1 MILSRIM
8 ALMLAF
14 GIALTATA
22 DETINDLRRQTASV
36 RKIRQQ
42 ASAMDREVQ
51 AIRELMEASGVISEE
66 SLLAVKRISTEI
78 DSAANQSLNKALVH
92 IAEARDN
99 IADAA
104 PHVAL
109 AIREQDAAEK
119 SLKDAHR
126 EATVQAQVSLLIDR
140 LTRLGEDLVALQEE
154 TRETHDSTL
163 AGTKV
168 DSDAIAEKQHRLA
181 DQFDPAEEAL
191 AFLREAGEMPEAAP
205 LDAGKRLDTAAHAVA
220 QDLED
225 EQYSNAVTGQTNLLA
240 WIDRIV
246 NQLEEKQPQ
255 EQPQQQAMQEMIQQI
270 EEQNQDI
277 QEFQEEQQQEQAQ
290 DDQQQQEQ
298 AQDDQQQQEQAQDD
312 QQQQEQAQDDQ
323 QQQLQEQQQQ
333 LSQQL
338 QKMNQQ
344 QAQAESEKAQAE
356 MEKGNLPKAQEH
368 NEKAREMLQ
377 QTMAEM
383 QAMQNVIE
391 QVKEQNQDLQKFQE
405 QGQQPTAENEE
416 FNELQAQQQELSQ
429 EIQATNQP
437 QAQAEAEKA
446 QMEME
451 AGNMS
456 KAQEHNE
463 KAGELL
469 QQAMAA
475 AMGQEEMTAEKKD
488 MPAPG
493 AGEEKT
499 EEKTELAG
507 GGPGEET
514 KEEVDLPNFQTNEL
528 DIGEVST
535 GDGWTREL
543 GESEKTSIRQGAQT
557 EGPKA
562 YKSLADQYFE
572 AIGAN

>member
-119 SLKDAHR
+119 SLKNAHR
-126 EATVQAQVSLLIDR
+126 EATIQAQVSLLMDR
-140 LTRLGEDLVALQEE
+140 LTRLSEDLVTLQEE
-154 TRETHDSTL
+154 TRESHDSTL
-163 AGTKV
+163 AGNAV

-181 DQFDPAEEAL
+181 DQFDPAQEAL
-191 AFLREAGEMPEAAP
+191 TFLREAGEIPEAEP
-205 LDAGKRLDTAAHAVA
+205 EDAGKKLDSAAHAIA
-220 QDLED
+220 RDLED
-225 EQYSNAVTGQTNLLA
+225 EQYTKAITGQTNLLA

-246 NQLEEKQPQ
+246 NQLEEK
-255 EQPQQQAMQEMIQQI
+255 QPQQQAMQEMIQQI

-277 QEFQEEQQQEQAQ
+277 QEFQEE
-290 DDQQQQEQ
+290 
-298 AQDDQQQQEQAQDD
+298 
-312 QQQQEQAQDDQ
+312 QQQEQAQDDQ

-405 QGQQPTAENEE
+405 QGQQPSAENEE
-416 FNELQAQQQELSQ
+416 FNELQAQQQELAQ

-463 KAGELL
+463 QAGELL

-514 KEEVDLPNFQTNEL
+514 KEEVDLPNFHTNEL
-528 DIGEVST
+528 EIGEVST

-543 GESEKTSIRQGAQT
+543 GDSEKTSIRQGAQT

>member
-1 MILSRIM
+1 MIFSRTM
-8 ALMLAF
+8 TLVFTFAV
-14 GIALTATA
+14 ALTAAA
-22 DETINDLRRQTASV
+22 DETANNLRGQTAGV

-66 SLLAVKRISTEI
+66 SLEAVKRISAKV
-78 DSAANQSLNKALVH
+78 DSVANESLNKALVH
-92 IAEARDN
+92 IAEARNN
-99 IADAA
+99 IADVA
-104 PHVAL
+104 PHVAS
-109 AIREQDAAEK
+109 AIKEQDAAEK

-126 EATVQAQVSLLIDR
+126 EATVQAQVSLLIER
-140 LTRLGEDLVALQEE
+140 LTRLRGDLVVLQEE
-154 TRETHDSTL
+154 TRETHDSSL
-163 AGTKV
+163 AGDAV
-168 DSDAIAEKQHRLA
+168 DSEAIAEKQHRLA
-181 DQFDPAEEAL
+181 DQLDPAQEAL
-191 AFLREAGEMPEAAP
+191 TFLREAGEMPEAAP
-205 LDAGKRLDTAAHAVA
+205 QDAGKRLDTAAHAIA

-225 EQYSNAVTGQTNLLA
+225 EQYSNAVTGQKSLLA
-240 WIDRIV
+240 WIDRII
-246 NQLEEKQPQ
+246 NHLEEKQPQ
-255 EQPQQQAMQEMIQQI
+255 TQPQQQAIQEMIEQI
-270 EEQNQDI
+270 EEQNLDI
-277 QEFQEEQQQEQAQ
+277 QEF
-290 DDQQQQEQ
+290 QQQQEQ
-298 AQDDQQQQEQAQDD
+298 AQDD
-312 QQQQEQAQDDQ
+312 QQQEQAQDDQ
-323 QQQLQEQQQQ
+323 QQQLQQQQQQ
-333 LSQQL
+333 LSRQL

-344 QAQAESEKAQAE
+344 QARAESEKAQAE
-356 MEKGNLPKAQEH
+356 VEKGNLPKAQEH

-377 QTMAEM
+377 KTMAEM

-391 QVKEQNQDLQKFQE
+391 QVKEQNQDLQNFQE
-405 QGQQPTAENEE
+405 QGQQPSAENEE
-416 FNELQAQQQELSQ
+416 FNELQAQQQELALD
-429 EIQATNQP
+429 IQAMNQP

-463 KAGELL
+463 KVGELL

-499 EEKTELAG
+499 EERTELAG

-543 GESEKTSIRQGAQT
+543 GESEKTSIRQGAQA

-572 AIGAN
+572 AIGTK

>member
-22 DETINDLRRQTASV
+22 DETINDLRRETAGV

-119 SLKDAHR
+119 SLKNAHR
-126 EATVQAQVSLLIDR
+126 EATIQAQVSLLMDR
-140 LTRLGEDLVALQEE
+140 LTRLSEDLVTLQEE
-154 TRETHDSTL
+154 TRESHDSTL
-163 AGTKV
+163 AGNAV

-181 DQFDPAEEAL
+181 DQFDPAQEAL
-191 AFLREAGEMPEAAP
+191 TFLREAGEIPEAEP
-205 LDAGKRLDTAAHAVA
+205 EDAGKKLDSAAHAIA
-220 QDLED
+220 RDLED
-225 EQYSNAVTGQTNLLA
+225 EQYTKAITGQTNLLA

-246 NQLEEKQPQ
+246 NQLEEK
-255 EQPQQQAMQEMIQQI
+255 QPQQQAMQEMIQQI

-277 QEFQEEQQQEQAQ
+277 QEFQEE
-290 DDQQQQEQ
+290 
-298 AQDDQQQQEQAQDD
+298 
-312 QQQQEQAQDDQ
+312 QQQEQAQDDQ

-405 QGQQPTAENEE
+405 QGQQPSAENEE
-416 FNELQAQQQELSQ
+416 FNELQAQQQELAQ

-469 QQAMAA
+469 QQAVAA

-507 GGPGEET
+507 GGSGEET

>member
-22 DETINDLRRQTASV
+22 DETINDLRRQTAGV

-42 ASAMDREVQ
+42 AGVIDREVQ

-66 SLLAVKRISTEI
+66 SLLAVKRISTEV

-99 IADAA
+99 IADTA
-104 PHVAL
+104 PHIAS

-126 EATVQAQVSLLIDR
+126 EATIQAQVSLLIDR
-140 LTRLGEDLVALQEE
+140 LTTLRADLVALQQEA
-154 TRETHDSTL
+154 RETHDSTL
-163 AGTKV
+163 AGNAV
-168 DSDAIAEKQHRLA
+168 DAEVIAEKQHRLA
-181 DQFDPAEEAL
+181 DQLDPAQEAL
-191 AFLREAGEMPEAAP
+191 IFLREAGEMPEAAP
-205 LDAGKRLDTAAHAVA
+205 QDAGKRLDTAAHAIA

-225 EQYSNAVTGQTNLLA
+225 EQYSNAVTGQTNLIA
-240 WIDRIV
+240 WIDRIL

-255 EQPQQQAMQEMIQQI
+255 AQPQEQAIQEMIEQI

-277 QEFQEEQQQEQAQ
+277 QEFQEE
-290 DDQQQQEQ
+290 
-298 AQDDQQQQEQAQDD
+298 QEQAQDD

-405 QGQQPTAENEE
+405 QGQQPSAENEE
-416 FNELQAQQQELSQ
+416 FNELQAQQQELAQ
-429 EIQATNQP
+429 DIQATNQP

-475 AMGQEEMTAEKKD
+475 AMGQEEMTAEKKG

-514 KEEVDLPNFQTNEL
+514 KEEVDLPNFHTNEL
-528 DIGEVST
+528 EIGEVST

>member
-1 MILSRIM
+1 MTLSRTL
-8 ALMLAF
+8 ALILAL
-14 GIALTATA
+14 GIALPMAA
-22 DETINDLRRQTASV
+22 DETANNLRGQTAGV

-66 SLLAVKRISTEI
+66 SLLAVKRISTEV

-205 LDAGKRLDTAAHAVA
+205 QDAGKRLDTAAHAVA

-255 EQPQQQAMQEMIQQI
+255 QQAMQEMIQQI

-277 QEFQEEQQQEQAQ
+277 QEFQEE
-290 DDQQQQEQ
+290 
-298 AQDDQQQQEQAQDD
+298 
-312 QQQQEQAQDDQ
+312 QQQEQAQDDQ

-377 QTMAEM
+377 QTMAKM

-405 QGQQPTAENEE
+405 QGQQPSAENEE
-416 FNELQAQQQELSQ
+416 FNELQAQQQELAQ

-469 QQAMAA
+469 QQAVAA

-507 GGPGEET
+507 GGSGEET

>member
-22 DETINDLRRQTASV
+22 DETINDLRRETAGV

-66 SLLAVKRISTEI
+66 SLLAVKRISTEV

-205 LDAGKRLDTAAHAVA
+205 QDAGKRLDTAAHAVA

-255 EQPQQQAMQEMIQQI
+255 EQPQDQPQEQAIQEMIEQI

-277 QEFQEEQQQEQAQ
+277 QEFQEEQQQEQDQAQ
-290 DDQQQQEQ
+290 DNQQQQEH
-298 AQDDQQQQEQAQDD
+298 AHDDQHHQD
-312 QQQQEQAQDDQ
+312 QPQH
-323 QQQLQEQQQQ
+323 
-333 LSQQL
+333 
-338 QKMNQQ
+338 NQQ

-416 FNELQAQQQELSQ
+416 FNELQAQQQELAQ

>member
-1 MILSRIM
+1 MTLSRTMTLVLVFAIV
-8 ALMLAF
+8 
-14 GIALTATA
+14 LTTAA
-22 DETINDLRRQTASV
+22 DETANNLRGQTASV

-99 IADAA
+99 IADTA
-104 PHVAL
+104 PHIAS

-290 DDQQQQEQ
+290 DDQQQQ
-298 AQDDQQQQEQAQDD
+298 
-312 QQQQEQAQDDQ
+312 
-323 QQQLQEQQQQ
+323 LQEQQQQ

-383 QAMQNVIE
+383 QAIQNVIE

-405 QGQQPTAENEE
+405 QGQQPSAENEE
-416 FNELQAQQQELSQ
+416 FNELQAQQQELAQ

-456 KAQEHNE
+456 KAQEHNK

>member
-1 MILSRIM
+1 MTLSRTL
-8 ALMLAF
+8 ALILAL
-14 GIALTATA
+14 GIALPMAA
-22 DETINDLRRQTASV
+22 DETANNLRGQTAGV

-119 SLKDAHR
+119 SLKNAHR
-126 EATVQAQVSLLIDR
+126 EATIQAQVSLLMDR
-140 LTRLGEDLVALQEE
+140 LTRLSEDLVTLQEE
-154 TRETHDSTL
+154 TRESHDSTL
-163 AGTKV
+163 AGNAV

-181 DQFDPAEEAL
+181 DRFDPAQEAL
-191 AFLREAGEMPEAAP
+191 TFLREAGEIPEAEP
-205 LDAGKRLDTAAHAVA
+205 EDAGKKLDSAAHAIA
-220 QDLED
+220 RDLED
-225 EQYSNAVTGQTNLLA
+225 EQYTKAITGQTNLLA

-246 NQLEEKQPQ
+246 NQLEEK
-255 EQPQQQAMQEMIQQI
+255 QPQQQAMQEMIQQI

-290 DDQQQQEQ
+290 DDQQQQI
-298 AQDDQQQQEQAQDD
+298 
-312 QQQQEQAQDDQ
+312 
-323 QQQLQEQQQQ
+323 QEQQQQ

-377 QTMAEM
+377 QTMAKM

-405 QGQQPTAENEE
+405 QGQQPSAENEE
-416 FNELQAQQQELSQ
+416 FNELQAQQQELAQ

-469 QQAMAA
+469 QQAVAA

-507 GGPGEET
+507 GGSGEET

>member
-1 MILSRIM
+1 MTLSRTL
-8 ALMLAF
+8 ALILAL
-14 GIALTATA
+14 GIALPMAA
-22 DETINDLRRQTASV
+22 DETANNLRGQTAGV

-119 SLKDAHR
+119 SLKNAHR
-126 EATVQAQVSLLIDR
+126 EATIQAQVSLLMDR
-140 LTRLGEDLVALQEE
+140 LTRLSEDLVTLQEE
-154 TRETHDSTL
+154 TRESHDSTL
-163 AGTKV
+163 AGNAV

-181 DQFDPAEEAL
+181 DQFDPAQEAL
-191 AFLREAGEMPEAAP
+191 TFLREAGEIPEAEP
-205 LDAGKRLDTAAHAVA
+205 EDAGKKLDSAAHAIA
-220 QDLED
+220 RDLED
-225 EQYSNAVTGQTNLLA
+225 EQYTKAITGQTNLLA

-246 NQLEEKQPQ
+246 NQLEEK
-255 EQPQQQAMQEMIQQI
+255 QPQQQAMQEMIQQI

-277 QEFQEEQQQEQAQ
+277 QEFQEE
-290 DDQQQQEQ
+290 
-298 AQDDQQQQEQAQDD
+298 
-312 QQQQEQAQDDQ
+312 QQQEQAQDDQ

-377 QTMAEM
+377 QTMAKM

-405 QGQQPTAENEE
+405 QGQQPSAENEE
-416 FNELQAQQQELSQ
+416 FNELQAQQQELAQ

-469 QQAMAA
+469 QQAVAA

-507 GGPGEET
+507 GGSGEET

>member
-22 DETINDLRRQTASV
+22 DETINDLRRQTAGV

-42 ASAMDREVQ
+42 AGVIDREVQ

-119 SLKDAHR
+119 SLKNAHR
-126 EATVQAQVSLLIDR
+126 EATIQAQVSLLMDR
-140 LTRLGEDLVALQEE
+140 LTRLSEDLVTLQEE
-154 TRETHDSTL
+154 TRESHDSTL
-163 AGTKV
+163 AGNAV

-181 DQFDPAEEAL
+181 DRFDPAQEAL
-191 AFLREAGEMPEAAP
+191 TFLREAGEIPEAEP
-205 LDAGKRLDTAAHAVA
+205 EDAGKKLDSAAHAIA
-220 QDLED
+220 RDLED
-225 EQYSNAVTGQTNLLA
+225 EQYTKAITGQTNLLA

-246 NQLEEKQPQ
+246 NQLEEK
-255 EQPQQQAMQEMIQQI
+255 QPQQQAMQEMIQQI

-277 QEFQEEQQQEQAQ
+277 QEFQEE
-290 DDQQQQEQ
+290 
-298 AQDDQQQQEQAQDD
+298 
-312 QQQQEQAQDDQ
+312 QQQEQAQDDQ

-405 QGQQPTAENEE
+405 QGQQPSAENEE
-416 FNELQAQQQELSQ
+416 FNELQAQQQELAQ

-514 KEEVDLPNFQTNEL
+514 KEEVDLPNFHTNEL
-528 DIGEVST
+528 EIGEVST

-543 GESEKTSIRQGAQT
+543 GDSEKTSIRQGAQT

>member
-119 SLKDAHR
+119 SLKNAHR
-126 EATVQAQVSLLIDR
+126 EATIQAQVSLLMDR
-140 LTRLGEDLVALQEE
+140 LTRLSEDLVTLQEE
-154 TRETHDSTL
+154 TRESHDSTL
-163 AGTKV
+163 AGNAV

-181 DQFDPAEEAL
+181 DRFDPAQEAL
-191 AFLREAGEMPEAAP
+191 TFLREAGEIPEAEP
-205 LDAGKRLDTAAHAVA
+205 EDAGKKLDSAAHAIA
-220 QDLED
+220 RDLED
-225 EQYSNAVTGQTNLLA
+225 EQYTKAITGQTNLLA

-246 NQLEEKQPQ
+246 NQLEEK
-255 EQPQQQAMQEMIQQI
+255 QPQQQAMQEMIQQI

-277 QEFQEEQQQEQAQ
+277 QEFQEE
-290 DDQQQQEQ
+290 
-298 AQDDQQQQEQAQDD
+298 
-312 QQQQEQAQDDQ
+312 QQQEQAQDDQ

-405 QGQQPTAENEE
+405 QGQQPSAENEE
-416 FNELQAQQQELSQ
+416 FNELQAQQQELAQ

-463 KAGELL
+463 QAGELL

-507 GGPGEET
+507 GGSGEET

>member
-22 DETINDLRRQTASV
+22 DETINDLRRETAGV

-66 SLLAVKRISTEI
+66 SLLAVKRISTEV

-119 SLKDAHR
+119 SLKNAHR
-126 EATVQAQVSLLIDR
+126 EATIQAQVSLLMDR
-140 LTRLGEDLVALQEE
+140 LTRLSEDLVTLQEE
-154 TRETHDSTL
+154 TRESHDSTL
-163 AGTKV
+163 AGNAV

-181 DQFDPAEEAL
+181 DRFDPAQEAL
-191 AFLREAGEMPEAAP
+191 TFLREAGEIPEAEP
-205 LDAGKRLDTAAHAVA
+205 EDAGKKLDSAAHAIA
-220 QDLED
+220 RDLED
-225 EQYSNAVTGQTNLLA
+225 EQYTKAITGQTNLLA

-246 NQLEEKQPQ
+246 NQLEEK
-255 EQPQQQAMQEMIQQI
+255 QPQQQAMQEMIQQI

-277 QEFQEEQQQEQAQ
+277 QEFQEE
-290 DDQQQQEQ
+290 
-298 AQDDQQQQEQAQDD
+298 
-312 QQQQEQAQDDQ
+312 QQQEQAQDDQ

-405 QGQQPTAENEE
+405 QGQQPSAENEE
-416 FNELQAQQQELSQ
+416 FNELQAQQQELAQ

-528 DIGEVST
+528 EIGEVST

-543 GESEKTSIRQGAQT
+543 GDSEKTSIRQGAQT

>member
-1 MILSRIM
+1 M
-8 ALMLAF
+8 
-14 GIALTATA
+14 
-22 DETINDLRRQTASV
+22 
-36 RKIRQQ
+36 
-42 ASAMDREVQ
+42 
-51 AIRELMEASGVISEE
+51 
-66 SLLAVKRISTEI
+66 
-78 DSAANQSLNKALVH
+78 
-92 IAEARDN
+92 
-99 IADAA
+99 
-104 PHVAL
+104 

-119 SLKDAHR
+119 SLKNAHR
-126 EATVQAQVSLLIDR
+126 EATIQAQVSLLMDR
-140 LTRLGEDLVALQEE
+140 LTRLSEDLVTLQEE
-154 TRETHDSTL
+154 TRESHDSTL
-163 AGTKV
+163 AGNAV

-181 DQFDPAEEAL
+181 DQFDPAQEAL
-191 AFLREAGEMPEAAP
+191 TFLREAGEIPEAEP
-205 LDAGKRLDTAAHAVA
+205 EDAGKKLDSAAHAIA
-220 QDLED
+220 RDLED
-225 EQYSNAVTGQTNLLA
+225 EQYTKAITGQTNLLA

-246 NQLEEKQPQ
+246 NQLEEK
-255 EQPQQQAMQEMIQQI
+255 QPQQQAMQEMIQQI

-277 QEFQEEQQQEQAQ
+277 QEFQEE
-290 DDQQQQEQ
+290 
-298 AQDDQQQQEQAQDD
+298 
-312 QQQQEQAQDDQ
+312 QQQEQAQDDQ

-377 QTMAEM
+377 QTMAKM

-405 QGQQPTAENEE
+405 QGQQPSAENEE
-416 FNELQAQQQELSQ
+416 FNELQAQQQELAQ

>member
-22 DETINDLRRQTASV
+22 DETINDLRRETAGV

-66 SLLAVKRISTEI
+66 SLLAVKRISTEV

-205 LDAGKRLDTAAHAVA
+205 QDAGKRLDTAAHAVA

-255 EQPQQQAMQEMIQQI
+255 QQAMQEMIQQI

-277 QEFQEEQQQEQAQ
+277 QEFQEE
-290 DDQQQQEQ
+290 
-298 AQDDQQQQEQAQDD
+298 
-312 QQQQEQAQDDQ
+312 QQQEQAQDDQ

-405 QGQQPTAENEE
+405 QGQQPSAENEE

>member
-119 SLKDAHR
+119 SLKNAHR
-126 EATVQAQVSLLIDR
+126 EATIQAQVSLLMDR
-140 LTRLGEDLVALQEE
+140 LTRLSEDLVTLQEE
-154 TRETHDSTL
+154 TRESHDSTL
-163 AGTKV
+163 AGNAV

-181 DQFDPAEEAL
+181 DQFDPAQEAL
-191 AFLREAGEMPEAAP
+191 TFLREAGEIPEAEP
-205 LDAGKRLDTAAHAVA
+205 EDAGKKLDSAAHAIA
-220 QDLED
+220 RDLED
-225 EQYSNAVTGQTNLLA
+225 EQYTKAITGQTNLLA

-246 NQLEEKQPQ
+246 NQLEEK
-255 EQPQQQAMQEMIQQI
+255 QPQQQAMQEMIQQI

-277 QEFQEEQQQEQAQ
+277 QEFQEE
-290 DDQQQQEQ
+290 
-298 AQDDQQQQEQAQDD
+298 
-312 QQQQEQAQDDQ
+312 QQQEQAQDDQ

-405 QGQQPTAENEE
+405 QGQQPSAENEE

>member
-22 DETINDLRRQTASV
+22 DETINDLRRETAGV

-119 SLKDAHR
+119 SLKNAHR
-126 EATVQAQVSLLIDR
+126 EATIQAQVSLLMDR
-140 LTRLGEDLVALQEE
+140 LTRLSEDLVTLQEE
-154 TRETHDSTL
+154 TRESHDSTL
-163 AGTKV
+163 AGNAV

-181 DQFDPAEEAL
+181 DRFDPAQEAL
-191 AFLREAGEMPEAAP
+191 TFLREAGEIPEAEP
-205 LDAGKRLDTAAHAVA
+205 EDAGKKLDSAAHAIA
-220 QDLED
+220 RDLED
-225 EQYSNAVTGQTNLLA
+225 EQYTKAITGQTNLLA

-246 NQLEEKQPQ
+246 NQLEEK
-255 EQPQQQAMQEMIQQI
+255 QPQQQAMQEMIQQI

-277 QEFQEEQQQEQAQ
+277 QEFQEE
-290 DDQQQQEQ
+290 
-298 AQDDQQQQEQAQDD
+298 
-312 QQQQEQAQDDQ
+312 QQQEQAQDDQ

-405 QGQQPTAENEE
+405 QGQQPSAENEE
-416 FNELQAQQQELSQ
+416 FNELQAQQQELAQ

-507 GGPGEET
+507 GGSGEET

>member
-22 DETINDLRRQTASV
+22 DETINDLRRETAGV

-66 SLLAVKRISTEI
+66 SLLAVKRISTEV

-205 LDAGKRLDTAAHAVA
+205 QDAGKRLDTAAHAVA

-255 EQPQQQAMQEMIQQI
+255 RQAMQEMIQQI

-277 QEFQEEQQQEQAQ
+277 QEFQEE
-290 DDQQQQEQ
+290 
-298 AQDDQQQQEQAQDD
+298 
-312 QQQQEQAQDDQ
+312 QQQEQAQDDQ

>member
-1 MILSRIM
+1 
-8 ALMLAF
+8 
-14 GIALTATA
+14 
-22 DETINDLRRQTASV
+22 
-36 RKIRQQ
+36 
-42 ASAMDREVQ
+42 
-51 AIRELMEASGVISEE
+51 
-66 SLLAVKRISTEI
+66 
-78 DSAANQSLNKALVH
+78 
-92 IAEARDN
+92 
-99 IADAA
+99 
-104 PHVAL
+104 
-109 AIREQDAAEK
+109 
-119 SLKDAHR
+119 
-126 EATVQAQVSLLIDR
+126 
-140 LTRLGEDLVALQEE
+140 
-154 TRETHDSTL
+154 
-163 AGTKV
+163 
-168 DSDAIAEKQHRLA
+168 
-181 DQFDPAEEAL
+181 
-191 AFLREAGEMPEAAP
+191 
-205 LDAGKRLDTAAHAVA
+205 
-220 QDLED
+220 
-225 EQYSNAVTGQTNLLA
+225 
-240 WIDRIV
+240 
-246 NQLEEKQPQ
+246 
-255 EQPQQQAMQEMIQQI
+255 
-270 EEQNQDI
+270 
-277 QEFQEEQQQEQAQ
+277 
-290 DDQQQQEQ
+290 
-298 AQDDQQQQEQAQDD
+298 
-312 QQQQEQAQDDQ
+312 
-323 QQQLQEQQQQ
+323 
-333 LSQQL
+333 
-338 QKMNQQ
+338 
-344 QAQAESEKAQAE
+344 

-377 QTMAEM
+377 QTMAKM

-405 QGQQPTAENEE
+405 QGQQPSAENEE
-416 FNELQAQQQELSQ
+416 FNELQAQQQELAQ

>member
-22 DETINDLRRQTASV
+22 DETINDLRRETAGV

-290 DDQQQQEQ
+290 DDQQQQL
-298 AQDDQQQQEQAQDD
+298 QE
-312 QQQQEQAQDDQ
+312 Q

-405 QGQQPTAENEE
+405 QGQQPSAENEE
-416 FNELQAQQQELSQ
+416 FNELQAQQQELAQ

>member
-22 DETINDLRRQTASV
+22 DETINDLRRQTAGV

-66 SLLAVKRISTEI
+66 SLLAVKRISTEV

-119 SLKDAHR
+119 SLKNAHR
-126 EATVQAQVSLLIDR
+126 EATIQAQVSLLMDR
-140 LTRLGEDLVALQEE
+140 LTRLSEDLVTLQEE
-154 TRETHDSTL
+154 TRESHDSTL
-163 AGTKV
+163 AGNAV

-181 DQFDPAEEAL
+181 DRFDPAQEAL
-191 AFLREAGEMPEAAP
+191 TFLREAGEIPEAEP
-205 LDAGKRLDTAAHAVA
+205 EDAGKKLDSAAHAIA
-220 QDLED
+220 RDLED
-225 EQYSNAVTGQTNLLA
+225 EQYTKAITGQTNLLA

-246 NQLEEKQPQ
+246 NQLEEK
-255 EQPQQQAMQEMIQQI
+255 QPQQQAMQEMIQQI

-277 QEFQEEQQQEQAQ
+277 QEFQEE
-290 DDQQQQEQ
+290 
-298 AQDDQQQQEQAQDD
+298 
-312 QQQQEQAQDDQ
+312 QQQEQAQDDQ

-377 QTMAEM
+377 QTMAKM

-405 QGQQPTAENEE
+405 QGQQPSAENEE
-416 FNELQAQQQELSQ
+416 FNELQAQQQELAQ

-507 GGPGEET
+507 GGSGEET

>member
-1 MILSRIM
+1 M
-8 ALMLAF
+8 A
-14 GIALTATA
+14 A
-22 DETINDLRRQTASV
+22 DETANNLRGQTASV

-119 SLKDAHR
+119 SLKNAHR
-126 EATVQAQVSLLIDR
+126 EATIQAQVSLLMDR
-140 LTRLGEDLVALQEE
+140 LTRLSEDLVTLQEE
-154 TRETHDSTL
+154 TRESHDSTL
-163 AGTKV
+163 AGNAV

-181 DQFDPAEEAL
+181 DRFDPAQEAL
-191 AFLREAGEMPEAAP
+191 TFLREAGEMPEAEP
-205 LDAGKRLDTAAHAVA
+205 EDAGKKLDSAAHAIA
-220 QDLED
+220 RDLED
-225 EQYSNAVTGQTNLLA
+225 EQYTKAITGQTNLLA

-246 NQLEEKQPQ
+246 NQLEEK
-255 EQPQQQAMQEMIQQI
+255 QPQQQAMQEMIQQI

-290 DDQQQQEQ
+290 DDQQQQL
-298 AQDDQQQQEQAQDD
+298 QE
-312 QQQQEQAQDDQ
+312 Q

-356 MEKGNLPKAQEH
+356 MEKGNLPKAQEQ

-383 QAMQNVIE
+383 RAMQNVIE
-391 QVKEQNQDLQKFQE
+391 QVKEQNQDLQNFQE
-405 QGQQPTAENEE
+405 QGQQPSAENEE
-416 FNELQAQQQELSQ
+416 FNELQAQQQELAQ
-429 EIQATNQP
+429 DIQATNQP

-463 KAGELL
+463 KVGELL

-499 EEKTELAG
+499 EERTELAG

-572 AIGAN
+572 AIGTN

>member
-1 MILSRIM
+1 MTLSRTL
-8 ALMLAF
+8 ALILAL
-14 GIALTATA
+14 GIALPMAA
-22 DETINDLRRQTASV
+22 DETANNLRGQTASV

-119 SLKDAHR
+119 SLKNAHR
-126 EATVQAQVSLLIDR
+126 EATIQAQVSLLMDR
-140 LTRLGEDLVALQEE
+140 LTRLSEDLVTLQEE
-154 TRETHDSTL
+154 TRESHDSTL
-163 AGTKV
+163 AGNAV

-181 DQFDPAEEAL
+181 DRFDPAQEAL
-191 AFLREAGEMPEAAP
+191 TFLREAGEIPEAEP
-205 LDAGKRLDTAAHAVA
+205 EDAGKKLDSAAHAIA
-220 QDLED
+220 RDLED
-225 EQYSNAVTGQTNLLA
+225 EQYTKAITGQTNLLA

-246 NQLEEKQPQ
+246 NQLEEK
-255 EQPQQQAMQEMIQQI
+255 QPQQQAMQEMIQQI

-277 QEFQEEQQQEQAQ
+277 QEFQEE
-290 DDQQQQEQ
+290 
-298 AQDDQQQQEQAQDD
+298 
-312 QQQQEQAQDDQ
+312 QQQEQAQDDQ

-377 QTMAEM
+377 QTMAKM

-405 QGQQPTAENEE
+405 QGQQPSAENEE
-416 FNELQAQQQELSQ
+416 FNELQAQQQELAQ

-469 QQAMAA
+469 QQAVAA

-507 GGPGEET
+507 GGSGEET

>member
-22 DETINDLRRQTASV
+22 DETINDLRRETAGV

-119 SLKDAHR
+119 SLKNAHR
-126 EATVQAQVSLLIDR
+126 EATIQAQVSLLMDR
-140 LTRLGEDLVALQEE
+140 LTRLSEDLVTLQEE
-154 TRETHDSTL
+154 TRESHDSTL
-163 AGTKV
+163 AGNAV

-181 DQFDPAEEAL
+181 DRFDPAQEAL
-191 AFLREAGEMPEAAP
+191 TFLREAGEIPEAEP
-205 LDAGKRLDTAAHAVA
+205 EDAGKKLDSAAHAIA
-220 QDLED
+220 RDLED
-225 EQYSNAVTGQTNLLA
+225 EQYTKAITGQTNLLA

-246 NQLEEKQPQ
+246 NQLEEK
-255 EQPQQQAMQEMIQQI
+255 QPQQQAMQEMIQQI

-277 QEFQEEQQQEQAQ
+277 QEFQEE
-290 DDQQQQEQ
+290 
-298 AQDDQQQQEQAQDD
+298 
-312 QQQQEQAQDDQ
+312 QQQEQAQDDQ

-377 QTMAEM
+377 QTMAKM

-405 QGQQPTAENEE
+405 QGQQPSAENEE
-416 FNELQAQQQELSQ
+416 FNELQAQQQELAQ

-507 GGPGEET
+507 GGSGEET

>member
-1 MILSRIM
+1 MTLSRTL
-8 ALMLAF
+8 ALILAL
-14 GIALTATA
+14 GIALPMAA
-22 DETINDLRRQTASV
+22 DETANNLRGQTAGV

-119 SLKDAHR
+119 SLKNAHR
-126 EATVQAQVSLLIDR
+126 EATIQAQVSLLMDR
-140 LTRLGEDLVALQEE
+140 LTRLSEDLVTLQEE
-154 TRETHDSTL
+154 TRESHDSTL
-163 AGTKV
+163 AGNAV

-181 DQFDPAEEAL
+181 DRFDPAQEAL
-191 AFLREAGEMPEAAP
+191 TFLREAGEIPEAEP
-205 LDAGKRLDTAAHAVA
+205 EDAGKKLDSAAHAIA
-220 QDLED
+220 RDLED
-225 EQYSNAVTGQTNLLA
+225 EQYTKAITGQTNLLA

-246 NQLEEKQPQ
+246 NQLEEK
-255 EQPQQQAMQEMIQQI
+255 QPQQQAMQEMIQQI

-277 QEFQEEQQQEQAQ
+277 QEFQEE
-290 DDQQQQEQ
+290 
-298 AQDDQQQQEQAQDD
+298 
-312 QQQQEQAQDDQ
+312 QQQEQAQDDQ

-405 QGQQPTAENEE
+405 QGQQPSAENEE
-416 FNELQAQQQELSQ
+416 FNELQAQQQELAQ

-469 QQAMAA
+469 QQAVAA

-507 GGPGEET
+507 GGSGEET

>member
-66 SLLAVKRISTEI
+66 SLLAVKRISTEV

-119 SLKDAHR
+119 SLKNAHR
-126 EATVQAQVSLLIDR
+126 EATIQAQVSLLMDR
-140 LTRLGEDLVALQEE
+140 LTRLSEDLVTLQEE
-154 TRETHDSTL
+154 TRESHDSTL
-163 AGTKV
+163 AGNAV

-181 DQFDPAEEAL
+181 DQFDPAQEAL
-191 AFLREAGEMPEAAP
+191 TFLREAGEIPEAEP
-205 LDAGKRLDTAAHAVA
+205 EDAGKKLDSAAHAIA
-220 QDLED
+220 RDLED
-225 EQYSNAVTGQTNLLA
+225 EQYTKAITGQTNLLA

-246 NQLEEKQPQ
+246 NQLEEK
-255 EQPQQQAMQEMIQQI
+255 QPQQQAMQEMIQQI

-277 QEFQEEQQQEQAQ
+277 QEFQEE
-290 DDQQQQEQ
+290 
-298 AQDDQQQQEQAQDD
+298 
-312 QQQQEQAQDDQ
+312 QQQEQAQDDQ

-377 QTMAEM
+377 QTMAKM

-405 QGQQPTAENEE
+405 QGQQPSAENEE
-416 FNELQAQQQELSQ
+416 FNELQAQQQELAQ

-507 GGPGEET
+507 GGSGEET

>member
-1 MILSRIM
+1 VF
-8 ALMLAF
+8 AL
-14 GIALTATA
+14 ALTTAA
-22 DETINDLRRQTASV
+22 DETANNLRGQTAGV
-36 RKIRQQ
+36 RKIRQK
-42 ASAMDREVQ
+42 ASVIDREVQ

-66 SLLAVKRISTEI
+66 SLEAVKRISAEV
-78 DSAANQSLNKALVH
+78 DSAANESLNKALVH

-104 PHVAL
+104 PHVAS
-109 AIREQDAAEK
+109 AIKEQDAAEK

-126 EATVQAQVSLLIDR
+126 EATVQAQVSLLIER
-140 LTRLGEDLVALQEE
+140 LTRLRGDLVVLQEE
-154 TRETHDSTL
+154 TRETHDSSL
-163 AGTKV
+163 AGDAV
-168 DSDAIAEKQHRLA
+168 DSEAIAEKQHRLA
-181 DQFDPAEEAL
+181 DQLDPAQEAL
-191 AFLREAGEMPEAAP
+191 TFLREAGEMPEAAP
-205 LDAGKRLDTAAHAVA
+205 QDAGKRLDTAAHAIA

-225 EQYSNAVTGQTNLLA
+225 EQYSNAVTGQKSLLA
-240 WIDRIV
+240 WIDRII
-246 NQLEEKQPQ
+246 NHLEEKQPQ
-255 EQPQQQAMQEMIQQI
+255 AQPQVQAIQEMIEQI

-277 QEFQEEQQQEQAQ
+277 QEFQQQQEQAQ
-290 DDQQQQEQ
+290 ADQQQQEQ
-298 AQDDQQQQEQAQDD
+298 AQA
-312 QQQQEQAQDDQ
+312 DQ

-356 MEKGNLPKAQEH
+356 MEKGNLPKAQEQ

-383 QAMQNVIE
+383 RAMQNVIE
-391 QVKEQNQDLQKFQE
+391 QVKEQNQDLQNFQE
-405 QGQQPTAENEE
+405 QGQQPSAENEE
-416 FNELQAQQQELSQ
+416 FNELQAQQQELAQ
-429 EIQATNQP
+429 DIQATNQP

-543 GESEKTSIRQGAQT
+543 GESEKTSIRQGAQA

-572 AIGAN
+572 AIGTN

>member
-22 DETINDLRRQTASV
+22 DETINDLRRETAGV

-119 SLKDAHR
+119 SLKNAHR
-126 EATVQAQVSLLIDR
+126 EATIQAQVSLLMDR
-140 LTRLGEDLVALQEE
+140 LTRLSEDLVTLQEE
-154 TRETHDSTL
+154 TRESHDSTL
-163 AGTKV
+163 AGNAV

-181 DQFDPAEEAL
+181 DRFDPAQEAL
-191 AFLREAGEMPEAAP
+191 TFLREAGEIPEAEP
-205 LDAGKRLDTAAHAVA
+205 EDAGKKLDSAAHAIA
-220 QDLED
+220 RDLED
-225 EQYSNAVTGQTNLLA
+225 EQYTKAITGQTNLLA

-246 NQLEEKQPQ
+246 NQLEEK
-255 EQPQQQAMQEMIQQI
+255 QPQQQAMQEMIQQI

-277 QEFQEEQQQEQAQ
+277 QEFQEE
-290 DDQQQQEQ
+290 
-298 AQDDQQQQEQAQDD
+298 
-312 QQQQEQAQDDQ
+312 QQQEQAQDDQ

-405 QGQQPTAENEE
+405 QGQQPSAENEE
-416 FNELQAQQQELSQ
+416 FNELQAQQQELAQ

-469 QQAMAA
+469 QQAVAA

-507 GGPGEET
+507 GGSGEET

>member
-1 MILSRIM
+1 MTLSRTL
-8 ALMLAF
+8 ALILAL
-14 GIALTATA
+14 GIALPMAA
-22 DETINDLRRQTASV
+22 DETANNLRGQTAGV

-119 SLKDAHR
+119 SLKNAHR
-126 EATVQAQVSLLIDR
+126 EATIQAQVSLLMDR
-140 LTRLGEDLVALQEE
+140 LTRLSEDLVTLQEE
-154 TRETHDSTL
+154 TRESHDSTL
-163 AGTKV
+163 AGNAV

-181 DQFDPAEEAL
+181 DQFDPAQEAL
-191 AFLREAGEMPEAAP
+191 TFLREAGEIPEAEP
-205 LDAGKRLDTAAHAVA
+205 EDAGKKLDSAAHAIA
-220 QDLED
+220 RDLED
-225 EQYSNAVTGQTNLLA
+225 EQYTKAITGQTNLLA

-246 NQLEEKQPQ
+246 NQLEEK
-255 EQPQQQAMQEMIQQI
+255 QPQQQAMQEMIQQI

-277 QEFQEEQQQEQAQ
+277 QEFQEE
-290 DDQQQQEQ
+290 
-298 AQDDQQQQEQAQDD
+298 
-312 QQQQEQAQDDQ
+312 QQQEQAQDDQ

-377 QTMAEM
+377 QTMAKM

-405 QGQQPTAENEE
+405 QGQQPSAENEE
-416 FNELQAQQQELSQ
+416 FNELQAQQQELAQ

-507 GGPGEET
+507 GGSGEET

>member
-1 MILSRIM
+1 MTLSRTL
-8 ALMLAF
+8 ALILAL
-14 GIALTATA
+14 GIALPMAA
-22 DETINDLRRQTASV
+22 DETANNLRGQTASV

-119 SLKDAHR
+119 SLKNAHR
-126 EATVQAQVSLLIDR
+126 EATIQAQVSLLMDR
-140 LTRLGEDLVALQEE
+140 LTRLSEDLVTLQEE
-154 TRETHDSTL
+154 TRESHDSTL
-163 AGTKV
+163 AGNAV

-181 DQFDPAEEAL
+181 DQFDPAQEAL
-191 AFLREAGEMPEAAP
+191 TFLREAGEIPEAEP
-205 LDAGKRLDTAAHAVA
+205 EDAGKKLDSAAHAIA
-220 QDLED
+220 RDLED
-225 EQYSNAVTGQTNLLA
+225 EQYTKAITGQTNLLA

-246 NQLEEKQPQ
+246 NQLEEK
-255 EQPQQQAMQEMIQQI
+255 QPQQQAMQEMIQQI

-277 QEFQEEQQQEQAQ
+277 QEFQEE
-290 DDQQQQEQ
+290 
-298 AQDDQQQQEQAQDD
+298 
-312 QQQQEQAQDDQ
+312 QQQEQAQDDQ

-377 QTMAEM
+377 QTMAKM

-405 QGQQPTAENEE
+405 QGQQPSAENEE
-416 FNELQAQQQELSQ
+416 FNELQAQQQELAQ

-469 QQAMAA
+469 QQAVAA

-507 GGPGEET
+507 GGSGEET

>member
-119 SLKDAHR
+119 SLKNAHR
-126 EATVQAQVSLLIDR
+126 EATIQAQVSLLMDR
-140 LTRLGEDLVALQEE
+140 LTRLSEDLVTLQEE
-154 TRETHDSTL
+154 TRESHDSTL
-163 AGTKV
+163 AGNAV

-181 DQFDPAEEAL
+181 DRFDPAQEAL
-191 AFLREAGEMPEAAP
+191 TFLREAGEIPEAEP
-205 LDAGKRLDTAAHAVA
+205 EDAGKKLDSAAHAIA
-220 QDLED
+220 RDLED
-225 EQYSNAVTGQTNLLA
+225 EQYTKAITGQTNLLA

-246 NQLEEKQPQ
+246 NQLEEK
-255 EQPQQQAMQEMIQQI
+255 QPQQQAMQEMIQQI

-277 QEFQEEQQQEQAQ
+277 QEFQEE
-290 DDQQQQEQ
+290 
-298 AQDDQQQQEQAQDD
+298 
-312 QQQQEQAQDDQ
+312 QQQEQAQDDQ

-377 QTMAEM
+377 QTMAKM

-405 QGQQPTAENEE
+405 QGQQPSAENEE
-416 FNELQAQQQELSQ
+416 FNELQAQQQELAQ

-469 QQAMAA
+469 QQAVAA

-507 GGPGEET
+507 GGSGEET

>member
-290 DDQQQQEQ
+290 DDQQQQL
-298 AQDDQQQQEQAQDD
+298 QE
-312 QQQQEQAQDDQ
+312 Q

-416 FNELQAQQQELSQ
+416 FNELQAQQQELAQ

>member
-119 SLKDAHR
+119 SLKNAHR
-126 EATVQAQVSLLIDR
+126 EATIQAQVSLLMDR
-140 LTRLGEDLVALQEE
+140 LTRLSEDLVTLQEE
-154 TRETHDSTL
+154 TRESHDSTL
-163 AGTKV
+163 AGNAV

-181 DQFDPAEEAL
+181 DRFDPAQEAL
-191 AFLREAGEMPEAAP
+191 TFLREAGEIPEAEP
-205 LDAGKRLDTAAHAVA
+205 EDAGKKLDSAAHAIA
-220 QDLED
+220 RDLED
-225 EQYSNAVTGQTNLLA
+225 EQYTKAITGQTNLLA

-246 NQLEEKQPQ
+246 NQLEEK
-255 EQPQQQAMQEMIQQI
+255 QPQQQAMQEMIQQI

-277 QEFQEEQQQEQAQ
+277 QEFQEE
-290 DDQQQQEQ
+290 
-298 AQDDQQQQEQAQDD
+298 
-312 QQQQEQAQDDQ
+312 QQQEQAQDDQ

-377 QTMAEM
+377 QTMAKM

-405 QGQQPTAENEE
+405 QGQQPSAENEE
-416 FNELQAQQQELSQ
+416 FNELQAQQQELAQ

-507 GGPGEET
+507 GGSGEET

>member
-1 MILSRIM
+1 
-8 ALMLAF
+8 MLAF

-119 SLKDAHR
+119 SLKNAHR
-126 EATVQAQVSLLIDR
+126 EATIQAQVSLLMDR
-140 LTRLGEDLVALQEE
+140 LTRLSEDLVTLQEE
-154 TRETHDSTL
+154 TRESHDSTL
-163 AGTKV
+163 AGNAV

-181 DQFDPAEEAL
+181 DRFDPAQEAL
-191 AFLREAGEMPEAAP
+191 TFLREAGEIPEAEP
-205 LDAGKRLDTAAHAVA
+205 EDAGKKLDSAAHAIA
-220 QDLED
+220 RDLED
-225 EQYSNAVTGQTNLLA
+225 EQYTKAITGQTNLLA

-246 NQLEEKQPQ
+246 NQLEEK
-255 EQPQQQAMQEMIQQI
+255 QPQQQAMQEMIQQI

-277 QEFQEEQQQEQAQ
+277 QEFQEE
-290 DDQQQQEQ
+290 
-298 AQDDQQQQEQAQDD
+298 
-312 QQQQEQAQDDQ
+312 QQQEQAQDDQ

-377 QTMAEM
+377 QTMAKM

-405 QGQQPTAENEE
+405 QGQQPSAENEE
-416 FNELQAQQQELSQ
+416 FNELQAQQQELAQ

-469 QQAMAA
+469 QQAVAA

-507 GGPGEET
+507 GGSGEET

>member
-1 MILSRIM
+1 MTLSRTL
-8 ALMLAF
+8 ALILAL
-14 GIALTATA
+14 GIALPMAA
-22 DETINDLRRQTASV
+22 DETANNLRGQTAGV

-119 SLKDAHR
+119 SLKNAHR
-126 EATVQAQVSLLIDR
+126 EATIQAQVSLLMDR
-140 LTRLGEDLVALQEE
+140 LTRLSEDLVTLQEE
-154 TRETHDSTL
+154 TRESHDSTL
-163 AGTKV
+163 AGNAV

-181 DQFDPAEEAL
+181 DRFDPAQEAL
-191 AFLREAGEMPEAAP
+191 TFLREAGEIPEAEP
-205 LDAGKRLDTAAHAVA
+205 EDAGKKLDSAAHAIA
-220 QDLED
+220 RDLED
-225 EQYSNAVTGQTNLLA
+225 EQYTKAITGQTNLLA

-246 NQLEEKQPQ
+246 NQLEEK
-255 EQPQQQAMQEMIQQI
+255 QPQQQAMQEMIQQI

-277 QEFQEEQQQEQAQ
+277 QEFQEE
-290 DDQQQQEQ
+290 
-298 AQDDQQQQEQAQDD
+298 
-312 QQQQEQAQDDQ
+312 QQQEQAQDDQ

-405 QGQQPTAENEE
+405 QGQQPSAENEE
-416 FNELQAQQQELSQ
+416 FNELQAQQQELAQ
-429 EIQATNQP
+429 DIQATNQP

-507 GGPGEET
+507 GGSGEET

>member
-22 DETINDLRRQTASV
+22 DETINDLRRETAGV

-119 SLKDAHR
+119 SLKNAHR
-126 EATVQAQVSLLIDR
+126 EATIQAQVSLLMDR
-140 LTRLGEDLVALQEE
+140 LTRLSEDLVTLQEE
-154 TRETHDSTL
+154 TRESHDSTL
-163 AGTKV
+163 AGNAV

-181 DQFDPAEEAL
+181 DQFDPAQEAL
-191 AFLREAGEMPEAAP
+191 TFLREAGEIPEAEP
-205 LDAGKRLDTAAHAVA
+205 EDAGKKLDSAAHAIA
-220 QDLED
+220 RDLED
-225 EQYSNAVTGQTNLLA
+225 EQYTKAITGQTNLLA

-246 NQLEEKQPQ
+246 NQLEEK
-255 EQPQQQAMQEMIQQI
+255 QPQQQAMQEMIQQI

-277 QEFQEEQQQEQAQ
+277 QEFQEE
-290 DDQQQQEQ
+290 
-298 AQDDQQQQEQAQDD
+298 
-312 QQQQEQAQDDQ
+312 QQQEQAQDDQ

-377 QTMAEM
+377 QTMAKM

-405 QGQQPTAENEE
+405 QGQQPSAENEE
-416 FNELQAQQQELSQ
+416 FNELQAQQQELAQ

-507 GGPGEET
+507 GGSGEET

>member
-22 DETINDLRRQTASV
+22 DETINDLRRETAGV

-119 SLKDAHR
+119 SLKNAHR
-126 EATVQAQVSLLIDR
+126 EATIQAQVSLLMDR
-140 LTRLGEDLVALQEE
+140 LTRLSEDLVTLQEE
-154 TRETHDSTL
+154 TRESHDSTL
-163 AGTKV
+163 AGNAV

-181 DQFDPAEEAL
+181 DQFDPAQEAL
-191 AFLREAGEMPEAAP
+191 TFLREAGEIPEAEP
-205 LDAGKRLDTAAHAVA
+205 EDAGKKLDSAAHAIA
-220 QDLED
+220 RDLED
-225 EQYSNAVTGQTNLLA
+225 EQYTKAITGQTNLLA

-246 NQLEEKQPQ
+246 NQLEEK
-255 EQPQQQAMQEMIQQI
+255 QPQQQAMQEMIQQI

-277 QEFQEEQQQEQAQ
+277 QEFQEE
-290 DDQQQQEQ
+290 
-298 AQDDQQQQEQAQDD
+298 
-312 QQQQEQAQDDQ
+312 QQQEQAQDDQ

-377 QTMAEM
+377 QTMAKM

-405 QGQQPTAENEE
+405 QGQQPSAENEE
-416 FNELQAQQQELSQ
+416 FNELQAQQQELAQ

-469 QQAMAA
+469 QQAVAA

-507 GGPGEET
+507 GGSGEET